1 MNRRWSGLLAGVVA
15 ALALA
20 PHAARADSAGFF
32 LVNQYAYLNP
42 PGTPGDCAH
51 IQPDQVEPNSLLV
64 LAVGARGPQATLA
77 LPTDSSGDVWQQALY
92 VTDGGPETGRTLAV
106 FWTSFNP
113 KAPPGAPIIH
123 MDCNLEGYP
132 EQVMLDIFGSATPA
146 VLDAVGSSGGAGDY
160 KQSVQAA
167 TPTTADGDLVLAYQ
181 SQREAFL
188 TQSHDDFV
196 AFDPDAGYQVGAGSI
211 GGVSNAGVKTLTFP
225 AGSRPATSTATVHPR
240 SFNPRRAWWVGALV
254 AFRHGASAPQSGK

>member
-1 MNRRWSGLLAGVVA
+1 MKRMLLGLLLLVLVA
-15 ALALA
+15 PALAG
-20 PHAARADSAGFF
+20 PPARADGIGFF
-32 LVNQYAYLNP
+32 MSNQYAYINP
-42 PGTPGDCAH
+42 ANTKGDCAH
-51 IQPDQVEPNSLLV
+51 IQPDGVQENSLLV
-64 LAVGARGPQATLA
+64 LAVGTKGPNATLP
-77 LPTDSSGDVWQQALY
+77 LPTDTAGDVWQQAVY

-106 FWTSFNP
+106 FWTSFSP
-113 KAPPGAPIIH
+113 TAPVGAPIIH
-123 MDCNLEGYP
+123 MDCNPEGYP
-132 EQVMLDIFGSATPA
+132 EQIMLDIFESATPA
-146 VLDAVGSSGGAGDY
+146 VLDAVGRASGAADY
-160 KQSVQAA
+160 TQSIQAE
-167 TPTTADGDLVLAYQ
+167 TPTSADGDLVLAYQ

>member
-1 MNRRWSGLLAGVVA
+1 MLTGLLAVAVVA
-15 ALALA
+15 SVLAA
-20 PHAARADSAGFF
+20 QPTHADSIGFL
-32 LVNQYAYLNP
+32 LVNQYAYINP
-42 PGTPGDCAH
+42 AGTKGDCAH
-51 IQPDQVEPNSLLV
+51 IQPDQVDTNSLLV
-64 LAVGARGPQATLA
+64 MAVGTKGPHATLA
-77 LPTDSSGDVWQQALY
+77 VPTDSSGDVWQQAVY
-92 VTDGGPETGRTLAV
+92 VTQGGPETGRTLAV

-196 AFDPDAGYQVGAGSI
+196 PFDPDAGYQVGAGSI

-225 AGSRPATSTATVHPR
+225 AGSLPATSTGTVHPR
-240 SFNPRRAWWVGALV
+240 SFHPRRAWWVGALV
-254 AFRHGASAPQSGK
+254 AFRQSEPIPHPSK